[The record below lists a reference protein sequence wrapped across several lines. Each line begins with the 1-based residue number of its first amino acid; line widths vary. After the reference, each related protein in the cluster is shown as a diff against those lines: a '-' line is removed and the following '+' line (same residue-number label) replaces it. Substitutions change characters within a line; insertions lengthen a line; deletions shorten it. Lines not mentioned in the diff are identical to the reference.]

1 MSAPQASSSNFRWIR
16 SLRFRLTA
24 WNTAIVFLAVVV
36 ALVGVREGLRFSLRQ
51 EIDQLLKEEIQVV
64 ALTVTEAKA
73 DFKLVREELDRIAR
87 GHQQRG
93 YFSELLD
100 EHGEPLWTDNNVP
113 KLDLPPLT
121 GNAARVSDVGGYRV
135 AEQRLIHKEIP
146 PLVIR
151 VGTHTNF
158 IDEDVENLTEITVPV
173 GLAILALSPLGGYWL
188 AGRATKPLADINS
201 TTAKLRPSNLSE
213 RLPLRGAGD
222 ELDQL
227 SATTNHFLD
236 RIATYLQ
243 HNQQFVHNAAHE
255 LRSPLTAIQS
265 SVEVALAS
273 DRSLEEYK
281 ELLELILNECAELG
295 LLVNQLL
302 LLAET
307 DAELRLPKQRV
318 QLDRVAAR
326 SLDMFRGLAEERGIE
341 LQADLA
347 PDVWIEG
354 HPTRLRQVVN
364 NLIDNALKFTP
375 EKGRV
380 SVRLSTDR
388 EVGLAVLTV
397 ADTGTGIQPTD
408 LPHIFDRFYRGETA
422 QPRGRVV
429 RGTGLGLSI
438 CQSIVEAHGGRIT
451 AESALG
457 RGTTMTVY
465 LPRGEAR

>member
-64 ALTVTEAKA
+64 ALTVTEFHPDIEAIHK
-73 DFKLVREELDRIAR
+73 EMDRIAL
-87 GHQQRG
+87 GHEQHG
-93 YFSELLD
+93 YFLELID
-100 EHGEPLWTDNNVP
+100 ERGRPLWTDSNVP
-113 KLDLPPLT
+113 HLDLPPLV
-121 GNAARVSDVGGYRV
+121 GDKARVVAVGEYRV
-135 AEQRLIHKEIP
+135 AEQRLIHPNIP
-146 PLVIR
+146 RLVIR
-151 VGTHTNF
+151 VGTSTEF
-158 IDEDVENLTEITVPV
+158 INNDVVKLTEITVPV

-341 LQADLA
+341 LQADLE

-397 ADTGTGIQPTD
+397 ADSGVGISPSD
-408 LPHIFDRFYRGETA
+408 LPHIFDRFYRGDTA
-422 QPRGRVV
+422 PRGRVV

-457 RGTTMTVY
+457 RGTKMMVY
-465 LPRGEAR
+465 LPWGAAP

>member
-1 MSAPQASSSNFRWIR
+1 M
-16 SLRFRLTA
+16 
-24 WNTAIVFLAVVV
+24 
-36 ALVGVREGLRFSLRQ
+36 EFSL
-51 EIDQLLKEEIQVV
+51 EQLLIVLRV
-64 ALTVTEAKA
+64 
-73 DFKLVREELDRIAR
+73 
-87 GHQQRG
+87 G
-93 YFSELLD
+93 
-100 EHGEPLWTDNNVP
+100 
-113 KLDLPPLT
+113 
-121 GNAARVSDVGGYRV
+121 GNAV
-135 AEQRLIHKEIP
+135 EE
-146 PLVIR
+146 VIR
-151 VGTHTNF
+151 R
-158 IDEDVENLTEITVPV
+158 
-173 GLAILALSPLGGYWL
+173 
-188 AGRATKPLADINS
+188 GR
-201 TTAKLRPSNLSE
+201 KLI
-213 RLPLRGAGD
+213 
-222 ELDQL
+222 ELV
-227 SATTNHFLD
+227 AC
-236 RIATYLQ
+236 
-243 HNQQFVHNAAHE
+243 AAQ
-255 LRSPLTAIQS
+255 RS

-318 QLDRVAAR
+318 QLDRVAA
-326 SLDMFRGLAEERGIE
+326 MFRGLAEERGIE

-397 ADTGTGIQPTD
+397 ADTGTGIQPAD